1 MKKANP
7 TALGLFIVI
16 GVALAVGGVLL
27 FSSGRFLRHEVRE
40 IAYFDG
46 SIDGLNVGAPVKYR
60 GVPIGRVERI
70 LIRHNQSEED
80 FSMPVVLA
88 INVKAAQ
95 SKSDEHLQIGNPAQ
109 LARRIKVG
117 MRARLESE
125 SLLTGVL
132 YINFEVFSNAPPP
145 AFHQL
150 KPEYQEI
157 PTIPSQSQK
166 LWAEL
171 SQIDLSGLV
180 SRANALLTRADK
192 SLAQINFPQV
202 NEGLTNLLG
211 SANGILAKPDLTN
224 AIVAA
229 RRALDDAQKLLNHVD
244 NRVDPLANSL
254 TNTLAEAQK
263 ALKDVRGAVQH
274 LSDIIGP
281 DSSMKSD
288 LTEALQQLGNASR
301 AVADLAD
308 FLQRNPD
315 ALLRGRKQPK
325 GQK

>member
-27 FSSGRFLRHEVRE
+27 FSSGRFLRHEVRQ

-46 SIDGLNVGAPVKYR
+46 SVDGLNVGAPVKYR
-60 GVPIGRVERI
+60 GVPIGRVERV
-70 LIRHNQSEED
+70 LIRHNQAAED
-80 FSMPVVLA
+80 FSMPVILA
-88 INVKAAQ
+88 INLKAAQ
-95 SKSDEHLQIGNPAQ
+95 AKSDEHVLIGDPAQ
-109 LARRIKVG
+109 IARRIKKG

-145 AFHQL
+145 VFHQL
-150 KPEYQEI
+150 QPEYEEI
-157 PTIPSQSQK
+157 PTTPSQSQK

-171 SQIDLSGLV
+171 GQIDLSGLV
-180 SRANALLTRADK
+180 AKANTLLTHADN
-192 SLAQINFPQV
+192 SLAQINFPQL
-202 NEGLTNLLG
+202 NNGLTNLLG
-211 SANGILAKPDLTN
+211 SANGILSKPDVTN

-229 RRALDDAQKLLNHVD
+229 RRALEDAQKLLNHVD
-244 NRVDPLANSL
+244 NRVDPLADSL

-263 ALKDVRGAVQH
+263 ALIDVRGAVQH
-274 LSDIIGP
+274 LSDLIGP
-281 DSSMKSD
+281 DSSVKSD

-301 AVADLAD
+301 AVADLAE

-325 GQK
+325 GQR